1 MPQHLVLI
9 ELLAGSPTAVGFAD
23 SLLQFRGYTNSL
35 EDPRVSPVIASYIYI
50 YYILPENAPKARIK
64 DEQNGSAS
72 GCCFFMR

>member
-50 YYILPENAPKARIK
+50 LYTT
-64 DEQNGSAS
+64 
-72 GCCFFMR
+72 